1 MQKGVFTTWVK
12 ELCALVFVQ
21 TIQAFILAIV
31 ISIIITFIA
40 PNTSGDKIAK
50 LTDADSVSALG
61 ILCIVLLTSLT
72 KMEQITKKIFGLDS
86 GILQNKPPHGLMA
99 SYMAL
104 KAVGRVFNNVPK
116 MVGGIGSATLGAGL
130 DKKKANSAMLTRLKR
145 KGLDKNGN
153 TLGGS
158 KPIAGVGGLPSAA
171 GDSSNNDS
179 NNINKWDD
187 THFKNAKE
195 AYKSGD
201 MDKYQKEMELQNAVD
216 EARREYSQKLAG
228 SIISGSGSGSGSSKK
243 QDKVDDFYKIMD
255 KYDDELAKAK
265 EKRRKG
271 IQDAFSGGIETIG
284 AAAGG
289 MVGLS
294 IGSVSGLA
302 TGDLDQIHKAAAY
315 GIGVGDALGENLTNA
330 VASATT
336 SIKSRASVNKKL
348 DNQIAQMEKN
358 LKIQNNTRENQ
369 AKRVRNITQKIEK
382 NNGISNI

>member
-31 ISIIITFIA
+31 LSIILTFIKPMNGNINSQDTA
-40 PNTSGDKIAK
+40 S
-50 LTDADSVSALG
+50 SLG
-61 ILCIVLLTSLT
+61 VLCIVLLTSIT

-116 MVGGIGSATLGAGL
+116 VVGGIGSATLGAGL
-130 DKKKANSAMLTRLKR
+130 DKKKANSAMLTRLQR
-145 KGLDKNGN
+145 KGLDKSGN

-158 KPIAGVGGLPSAA
+158 KPIAGVGGLSSAA
-171 GDSSNNDS
+171 GDSSNN
-179 NNINKWDD
+179 INEWDD
-187 THFKNAKE
+187 THFKNAEE

-228 SIISGSGSGSGSSKK
+228 SIISGSGSSKK

-302 TGDLDQIHKAAAY
+302 TGDWDQIHKATAY
-315 GIGVGDALGENLTNA
+315 GIGVGDALGEHLTDA

-382 NNGISNI
+382 NNSISNI

>member
-116 MVGGIGSATLGAGL
+116 IVGGIGSATLGAGL
-130 DKKKANSAMLTRLKR
+130 DKKKANSKMLTRLQR

-153 TLGGS
+153 PLPGTRQTAGGGS
-158 KPIAGVGGLPSAA
+158 APQSG
-171 GDSSNNDS
+171 NDS
-179 NNINKWDD
+179 APIEENEYYNKAIEAKKRGDMAGYQRNMGIQAGINKARKSVAQGGGTSPSINTKPDKIADD
-187 THFKNAKE
+187 
-195 AYKSGD
+195 Y
-201 MDKYQKEMELQNAVD
+201 
-216 EARREYSQKLAG
+216 
-228 SIISGSGSGSGSSKK
+228 
-243 QDKVDDFYKIMD
+243 YKIME

-302 TGDLDQIHKAAAY
+302 TGDLDQIHKATAY

>member
-31 ISIIITFIA
+31 LSIMITFIV
-40 PNTSGDKIAK
+40 PTGGKFQNTD
-50 LTDADSVSALG
+50 DVNALG
-61 ILCIVLLTSLT
+61 ILCIILLTSLT

-116 MVGGIGSATLGAGL
+116 VVGGIGSATLGAGL
-130 DKKKANSAMLTRLKR
+130 DKKKANSAMLTRLQR
-145 KGLDKNGN
+145 KGLDKSGN

-171 GDSSNNDS
+171 GDSSNN
-179 NNINKWDD
+179 INEWDD
-187 THFKNAKE
+187 THYKNAKE

-228 SIISGSGSGSGSSKK
+228 AIISGSGSGSSKK
-243 QDKVDDFYKIMD
+243 QDKVDDYYKIMD

-271 IQDAFSGGIETIG
+271 IQ
-284 AAAGG
+284 
-289 MVGLS
+289 
-294 IGSVSGLA
+294 
-302 TGDLDQIHKAAAY
+302 
-315 GIGVGDALGENLTNA
+315 
-330 VASATT
+330 
-336 SIKSRASVNKKL
+336 
-348 DNQIAQMEKN
+348 
-358 LKIQNNTRENQ
+358 
-369 AKRVRNITQKIEK
+369 
-382 NNGISNI
+382 

>member
-116 MVGGIGSATLGAGL
+116 VVGGIGSATLGAGL
-130 DKKKANSAMLTRLKR
+130 DKKKANSAMLTRLQR
-145 KGLDKNGN
+145 KGLDKSGN
-153 TLGGS
+153 PLPGAKQIASGDSGSQSGGS
-158 KPIAGVGGLPSAA
+158 DSVEDREYYNKAMEAKKRGDMAGYHRNMGIQA
-171 GDSSNNDS
+171 G
-179 NNINKWDD
+179 INK
-187 THFKNAKE
+187 AR
-195 AYKSGD
+195 KSVAQGGGT
-201 MDKYQKEMELQNAVD
+201 
-216 EARREYSQKLAG
+216 S
-228 SIISGSGSGSGSSKK
+228 SSSGGTSSS
-243 QDKVDDFYKIMD
+243 DKVRDDYYKIMD

-302 TGDLDQIHKAAAY
+302 TGDLDQIHKATAY
-315 GIGVGDALGENLTNA
+315 GIGVGDALGEHLTSA

-382 NNGISNI
+382 NNSISNI

>member
-116 MVGGIGSATLGAGL
+116 VVGGIGSATLGAGL

-187 THFKNAKE
+187 THYKNAKE

-228 SIISGSGSGSGSSKK
+228 AIISGSGSSKK
-243 QDKVDDFYKIMD
+243 QDKVDDYYKIMD

-302 TGDLDQIHKAAAY
+302 TGDLDQIHKATAY
-315 GIGVGDALGENLTNA
+315 GIGVGDALGEHLTSA

-382 NNGISNI
+382 NNSISNI

>member
-130 DKKKANSAMLTRLKR
+130 DKKKANSAMLTRLQR
-145 KGLDKNGN
+145 KGLDKSGN
-153 TLGGS
+153 PLPGTRQTAGGGS
-158 KPIAGVGGLPSAA
+158 APQSG
-171 GDSSNNDS
+171 NDS
-179 NNINKWDD
+179 APIEENEYYNKAIEAKKRGDMAGYQRNMGIQAGINK
-187 THFKNAKE
+187 AR
-195 AYKSGD
+195 KSVAQGGGTSPSINTKS
-201 MDKYQKEMELQNAVD
+201 DK
-216 EARREYSQKLAG
+216 
-228 SIISGSGSGSGSSKK
+228 I
-243 QDKVDDFYKIMD
+243 VDDYYKIMD

-302 TGDLDQIHKAAAY
+302 TGDLDQIHKATAY
-315 GIGVGDALGENLTNA
+315 GIGVGDALGEHLTSA

-369 AKRVRNITQKIEK
+369 AKRVRNITQKIER
-382 NNGISNI
+382 NNSISNI

>member
-187 THFKNAKE
+187 THYKNAKE

-228 SIISGSGSGSGSSKK
+228 AIISGSGSSKK
-243 QDKVDDFYKIMD
+243 QDKVDDYYKIMD

>member
-31 ISIIITFIA
+31 LSIMITFIV
-40 PNTSGDKIAK
+40 PTGGKFQNTD
-50 LTDADSVSALG
+50 DVNALG
-61 ILCIVLLTSLT
+61 ILCIILLTSLT

-116 MVGGIGSATLGAGL
+116 VVGGIGSATLGAGL

-158 KPIAGVGGLPSAA
+158 KPIAGVGGLSSAA
-171 GDSSNNDS
+171 GDNS
-179 NNINKWDD
+179 NNINEWDD
-187 THFKNAKE
+187 THYKNAKE

-228 SIISGSGSGSGSSKK
+228 SIISGSGSGSSKK

-302 TGDLDQIHKAAAY
+302 TGDLDQIHKATAY
-315 GIGVGDALGENLTNA
+315 GIGVGDALGEHLTNA

-336 SIKSRASVNKKL
+336 NIKSRASVNKKL

-382 NNGISNI
+382 NNSISNI

>member
-31 ISIIITFIA
+31 LSIMITFIV
-40 PNTSGDKIAK
+40 PTGGKFQNTD
-50 LTDADSVSALG
+50 DVNALG
-61 ILCIVLLTSLT
+61 ILCIILLTSLT

-116 MVGGIGSATLGAGL
+116 VVGGIGSATLGAGL

-158 KPIAGVGGLPSAA
+158 KPIAGVGGLSSAA
-171 GDSSNNDS
+171 GDSSNNDSNNDS

-228 SIISGSGSGSGSSKK
+228 SIISGSGSGSSKK

-330 VASATT
+330 VASATAN
-336 SIKSRASVNKKL
+336 IKSRASVNKKL

>member
-130 DKKKANSAMLTRLKR
+130 DKKKANSAMLTRLQR
-145 KGLDKNGN
+145 KGLDKSGN
-153 TLGGS
+153 PLPGAKQIASGDSGSQSGGS
-158 KPIAGVGGLPSAA
+158 DSVEDREYYNKAMEAKKRGDMAGYQRNMGIQA
-171 GDSSNNDS
+171 G
-179 NNINKWDD
+179 INK
-187 THFKNAKE
+187 AR
-195 AYKSGD
+195 KSVAQGGSTSPSINTKS
-201 MDKYQKEMELQNAVD
+201 DK
-216 EARREYSQKLAG
+216 
-228 SIISGSGSGSGSSKK
+228 I
-243 QDKVDDFYKIMD
+243 VDDYYKIMD

-302 TGDLDQIHKAAAY
+302 TGDLDQIHKATAY
-315 GIGVGDALGENLTNA
+315 GIGVGDALGEHLTNA

-382 NNGISNI
+382 NNSISNI

>member
-12 ELCALVFVQ
+12 EICALVFVQ
-21 TIQAFILAIV
+21 TIQAFILAVV

-116 MVGGIGSATLGAGL
+116 VVGGIGSATLGAGL

-187 THFKNAKE
+187 THYKNAKE

-228 SIISGSGSGSGSSKK
+228 AIISGSGSSKK
-243 QDKVDDFYKIMD
+243 QDKVDDYYKIMD

-302 TGDLDQIHKAAAY
+302 TGDLDQIHKATAY
-315 GIGVGDALGENLTNA
+315 GIGVGDALGEHLTNA

-382 NNGISNI
+382 NNSISNI

>member
-130 DKKKANSAMLTRLKR
+130 DKKKANSAMLTRLQR
-145 KGLDKNGN
+145 KGLDKSGN
-153 TLGGS
+153 PLPGAKQIASGDSGSQSGGS
-158 KPIAGVGGLPSAA
+158 DSVEDREYYNKAMEAKKRGDMAGYHRNMGIQA
-171 GDSSNNDS
+171 G
-179 NNINKWDD
+179 INKARKSVAQGGGTSSSSGGTSSSDKARDD
-187 THFKNAKE
+187 
-195 AYKSGD
+195 Y
-201 MDKYQKEMELQNAVD
+201 
-216 EARREYSQKLAG
+216 
-228 SIISGSGSGSGSSKK
+228 
-243 QDKVDDFYKIMD
+243 YKIMD

-302 TGDLDQIHKAAAY
+302 TGDLDQIHKATAY
-315 GIGVGDALGENLTNA
+315 GIGVGDALGEHLTSA

-382 NNGISNI
+382 NNSISNI

>member
-21 TIQAFILAIV
+21 TIQAFILAVV

-116 MVGGIGSATLGAGL
+116 VVGGIGSATLGAGL

-187 THFKNAKE
+187 THYKNAKE

-228 SIISGSGSGSGSSKK
+228 AIISGSGSSKK
-243 QDKVDDFYKIMD
+243 QDKVDDYYKIME

-302 TGDLDQIHKAAAY
+302 TGDLDQIHKATAY
-315 GIGVGDALGENLTNA
+315 GIGVGDALGDHLTNA

-382 NNGISNI
+382 NNSISNI

>member
-1 MQKGVFTTWVK
+1 MQKGVFTTWIK

-40 PNTSGDKIAK
+40 PNVDDQKIAK
-50 LTDADSVSALG
+50 LSDSDSIAALG
-61 ILCIVLLTSLT
+61 VLCIVLLTSLT
-72 KMEQITKKIFGLDS
+72 KMEQITKKIFGLES
-86 GILQNKPPHGLMA
+86 GVLQNKPPHGLMA
-99 SYMAL
+99 SFMAL
-104 KAVGRVFNNVPK
+104 KAVGRVFNNIPK
-116 MVGGIGSATLGAGL
+116 MIGGIGSATFGASL
-130 DKKKANSAMLTRLKR
+130 DKKKANSAMLTRLQR
-145 KGLDKNGN
+145 KGLDRNGN
-153 TLGGS
+153 PLSGARQNAGGDSGSQSGGS
-158 KPIAGVGGLPSAA
+158 DSVEDREYYNKAMEAKKRGDMAGYHRNMGIQA
-171 GDSSNNDS
+171 G
-179 NNINKWDD
+179 INKARKSLAQGGGTSSSSGGTSSSDKARDD
-187 THFKNAKE
+187 
-195 AYKSGD
+195 Y
-201 MDKYQKEMELQNAVD
+201 
-216 EARREYSQKLAG
+216 
-228 SIISGSGSGSGSSKK
+228 
-243 QDKVDDFYKIMD
+243 YKIMD
-255 KYDDELAKAK
+255 KYDDEIAKAK
-265 EKRRKG
+265 EKRREG
-271 IQDAFSGGIETIG
+271 IKNIASGVFETLG

-302 TGDLDQIHKAAAY
+302 TGDLDQMYKATAY

>member
-116 MVGGIGSATLGAGL
+116 VVGGIGSATLGAGL
-130 DKKKANSAMLTRLKR
+130 DKKKANSKMLTRLQR

-153 TLGGS
+153 PLPGTRQTAGGGS
-158 KPIAGVGGLPSAA
+158 APQSG
-171 GDSSNNDS
+171 NDS
-179 NNINKWDD
+179 APIEENEYYNKAIEAKKRGDMAGYQRNMGIQAGINKARKSVAQGGGTSPSINTKSDKIADD
-187 THFKNAKE
+187 
-195 AYKSGD
+195 Y
-201 MDKYQKEMELQNAVD
+201 
-216 EARREYSQKLAG
+216 
-228 SIISGSGSGSGSSKK
+228 
-243 QDKVDDFYKIMD
+243 YKIME

-302 TGDLDQIHKAAAY
+302 TGDLDQIHKATAY

>member
-116 MVGGIGSATLGAGL
+116 MIGGIGSATLGAGL
-130 DKKKANSAMLTRLKR
+130 DKKKANSKMLTRLQR
-145 KGLDKNGN
+145 KGLDKSGN
-153 TLGGS
+153 PLPGAKQIASGDSGSQSGGS
-158 KPIAGVGGLPSAA
+158 DSVEDREYYNKAMEAKKRGDMAGYHRNMGIQA
-171 GDSSNNDS
+171 G
-179 NNINKWDD
+179 INK
-187 THFKNAKE
+187 AR
-195 AYKSGD
+195 KSVAQGGGT
-201 MDKYQKEMELQNAVD
+201 
-216 EARREYSQKLAG
+216 S
-228 SIISGSGSGSGSSKK
+228 SSSGGTSSS
-243 QDKVDDFYKIMD
+243 DKVRDDYYKIME

-302 TGDLDQIHKAAAY
+302 TGDLDQIHKATAY
-315 GIGVGDALGENLTNA
+315 GIGVGDALGEHLTNA

-382 NNGISNI
+382 NNSISNI

>member
-116 MVGGIGSATLGAGL
+116 MIGGIGSATLGAGL
-130 DKKKANSAMLTRLKR
+130 DKKKANSAMLTRLQR
-145 KGLDKNGN
+145 KGLDKSGN
-153 TLGGS
+153 PLPGAKQIASGDSGSQSGGS
-158 KPIAGVGGLPSAA
+158 DSVEDREYYNKAMEAKKRGDMAGYHRNMGIQA
-171 GDSSNNDS
+171 G
-179 NNINKWDD
+179 INK
-187 THFKNAKE
+187 AR
-195 AYKSGD
+195 KSVAQGGGT
-201 MDKYQKEMELQNAVD
+201 
-216 EARREYSQKLAG
+216 S
-228 SIISGSGSGSGSSKK
+228 SSSGGTSSS
-243 QDKVDDFYKIMD
+243 DKVRDDYYKIME

-302 TGDLDQIHKAAAY
+302 TGDLDQIHKATAY
-315 GIGVGDALGENLTNA
+315 GIGVGDALGEHLTSA

-382 NNGISNI
+382 NNSISNI